1 MLTPTTRS
9 TMTSTMLR
17 RLALLLAITTMLA
30 ACAPS
35 NPDAETADGTD
46 DTTEDAGTDTADDA
60 EDEASE
66 DGDTDATTGEA
77 GGTLVIGTT
86 ADVVNLNPLV
96 GNSRT
101 DTWVT
106 NLMYPRMMDM
116 DLEGTKT
123 PSLATAWSYSEDG
136 LTATVNL
143 RDDFTWSDGE
153 PVDAEDVMFTI
164 DAIKAEQFG
173 VVAGMIAAY
182 ESSTAPDPHTIEF
195 TLSRPD
201 GAFLNSV
208 GFWMPIVP
216 EHVFSAAESVQE
228 FANDSDWVS
237 AGPYRLTDVQAGDRY
252 TMTAVDSYPL
262 APDGTPTLDEVVF
275 RVFPDVNTE
284 VLALRNGDID
294 LIGNAIPPTLVEQ
307 LQDVDGLELVTV
319 PSLGWAHMQYNMRRE
334 PLDQLEVRQALAH
347 AVDYEAIRQVVLRG
361 QAVSSGSSPLTPSF
375 QQWYDDSSEEYA
387 HDPERSREL
396 LESAGQVDADG
407 DGLYDGLT
415 LEMVY
420 DSADPNIAAWAEI
433 VRDQSREAGI
443 DIQLS
448 GLERNTYLARTN
460 ERDFDIYAGSWAII
474 DEPQSNFSLLFFPD
488 GFINYA
494 GVEDPDLVAAIE
506 NAAVQTSVEEARPF
520 VQEAGRIVHDNVYDN
535 VMYVEQF
542 NFAHSSDWEGFV
554 AQPSELLS
562 ILNPRS
568 LAQVVPAGE

>member
-1 MLTPTTRS
+1 MLTATTRS

-17 RLALLLAITTMLA
+17 RLALLLAITAMLA

-123 PSLATAWSYSEDG
+123 PSLATDWSYSEDG

-396 LESAGQVDADG
+396 LAAVNERLDRIASVVLPLLLALVGLALVVDATSFVVTG
-407 DGLYDGLT
+407 
-415 LEMVY
+415 
-420 DSADPNIAAWAEI
+420 SA
-433 VRDQSREAGI
+433 
-443 DIQLS
+443 
-448 GLERNTYLARTN
+448 
-460 ERDFDIYAGSWAII
+460 
-474 DEPQSNFSLLFFPD
+474 LF
-488 GFINYA
+488 
-494 GVEDPDLVAAIE
+494 
-506 NAAVQTSVEEARPF
+506 
-520 VQEAGRIVHDNVYDN
+520 
-535 VMYVEQF
+535 
-542 NFAHSSDWEGFV
+542 
-554 AQPSELLS
+554 
-562 ILNPRS
+562 
-568 LAQVVPAGE
+568 